1 MDSTDLGRVLGALR
15 READCV
21 QIILRHWAALPDTP
35 GWAGPAEQAAWVQQS
50 HAGADLRKMSDN
62 LEGAIRECARRL
74 ESAREAERH
83 AREFLG
89 F

>member
-1 MDSTDLGRVLGALR
+1 MDSTDLARVLEVLR

-21 QIILRHWAALPDTP
+21 ENILRQWAALPDTP

-62 LEGAIRECARRL
+62 LEAAIRECARRL

-83 AREFLG
+83 ARELLVF
-89 F
+89 